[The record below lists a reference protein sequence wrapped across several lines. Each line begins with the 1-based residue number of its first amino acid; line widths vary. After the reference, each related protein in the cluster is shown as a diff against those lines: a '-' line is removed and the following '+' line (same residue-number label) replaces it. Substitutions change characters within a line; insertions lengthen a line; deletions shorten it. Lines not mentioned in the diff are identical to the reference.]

1 EMQLVREMGFK
12 LIKNICYEG
21 KKMDTKEWNK
31 LYSDFI
37 QLTKQIKKMEL
48 NNDIE
53 CLWAAQHEA
62 LFWRGFVE
70 QELQNHDQ
78 ACALLEEAIEGIEKH
93 SLQKWMPRVYAM
105 A

>member
-1 EMQLVREMGFK
+1 MSVQIIGDIITQQHHHLHHEMQLVREMGFK

-53 CLWAAQHEA
+53 CL
-62 LFWRGFVE
+62 
-70 QELQNHDQ
+70 
-78 ACALLEEAIEGIEKH
+78 
-93 SLQKWMPRVYAM
+93 
-105 A
+105 